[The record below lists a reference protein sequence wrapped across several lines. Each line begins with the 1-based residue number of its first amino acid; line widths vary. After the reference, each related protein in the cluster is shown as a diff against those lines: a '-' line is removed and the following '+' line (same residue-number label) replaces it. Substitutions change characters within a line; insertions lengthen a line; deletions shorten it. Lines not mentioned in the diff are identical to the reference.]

1 MSKNLPLDYSDKANW
16 CKTPPVTK
24 EVDTFYVYA
33 TEYIMG
39 SMEEGAP
46 DYADMDNAEMLEGA
60 EGEYLLHATA
70 YADSTNVFMPF
81 YRQVGL
87 RHAGEVWKRD
97 GVFDAAL
104 IGMPYGDIVAALD
117 YYFEHYNNGRP
128 FIIAGHSQGSAIV
141 KMVLKKYFAEHP
153 D

>member
-1 MSKNLPLDYSDKANW
+1 MSKNLSLDYSDKANW
-16 CKTPPVTK
+16 CKTPPITK

-70 YADSTNVFMPF
+70 YALF
-81 YRQVGL
+81 
-87 RHAGEVWKRD
+87 
-97 GVFDAAL
+97 
-104 IGMPYGDIVAALD
+104 
-117 YYFEHYNNGRP
+117 YNNIKDNVAKR
-128 FIIAGHSQGSAIV
+128 IAAY
-141 KMVLKKYFAEHP
+141 KANR
-153 D
+153 

>member
-97 GVFDAAL
+97 GVFDATL
-104 IGMPYGDIVAALD
+104 IGMPYGDIVAAFFGPDGRHGED
-117 YYFEHYNNGRP
+117 YALFYNNIKDNVAKR
-128 FIIAGHSQGSAIV
+128 IAAY
-141 KMVLKKYFAEHP
+141 KANR
-153 D
+153 